1 MGSTD
6 TSMATME
13 WAMAELMKKPNIMKK
28 AQEEV
33 REVVGRKSKVVVND
47 VNQMCYLKCIVKET
61 LRLHPPVPFLVPR
74 ETSANARLGGYDIP
88 CKTRVYVNSWAI
100 QRDPKFWD
108 KAEEFLPERFNANNS
123 NPIDFIGQDFQYI
136 PFGGGRRVC
145 PGMSAGL
152 KTVEYV
158 LANLLYW
165 FDWEFLGSA
174 IGEELDMSEV
184 FGLSIHK
191 KVPLY
196 LAATP
201 YHPYM
206 SL

>member
-1 MGSTD
+1 MFVGSTD
-6 TSMATME
+6 TSITTMD
-13 WAMAELMKKPNIMKK
+13 WAMAELMKNPNIMKK

-74 ETSANARLGGYDIP
+74 ETSANAKLGGYDIP
-88 CKTRVYVNSWAI
+88 CQTRVYVNSWAI

-165 FDWEFLGSA
+165 FDWEFPGSA

-201 YHPYM
+201 YYP
-206 SL
+206 

>member
-1 MGSTD
+1 MFVGTTD
-6 TSMATME
+6 TSITTME
-13 WAMAELMKKPNIMKK
+13 WAMAELMKRPIIMKK

-47 VNQMCYLKCIVKET
+47 VNQMCYLKCIIKET

-74 ETSANARLGGYDIP
+74 ETSASARLGGYDIP

-100 QRDPKFWD
+100 HRDPKFWE
-108 KAEEFLPERFNANNS
+108 KAEEFLPERFSSNN
-123 NPIDFIGQDFQYI
+123 NPMDFIGKDFQYI

-152 KTVEYV
+152 ATVEFV

-165 FDWEFLGSA
+165 FDWELPGSA
-174 IGEELDMSEV
+174 EELDMSEV
-184 FGLSIHK
+184 FGLAIHK
-191 KVPLY
+191 KVPLH

-201 YHPYM
+201 YYP
-206 SL
+206 LNL